1 MNSFLLEFYK
11 TNFKHCKN
19 NKQFVKEFHGTRK
32 ELYHLIQQVD
42 EIDNQIKSIMNK
54 ENPAAEGAVL
64 DEDHTLIPSD
74 NIRINN
80 NIQKAMQII
89 ASLSFIDEK

>member
-1 MNSFLLEFYK
+1 M
-11 TNFKHCKN
+11 
-19 NKQFVKEFHGTRK
+19 KEFHGTGR
-32 ELYHLIQQVD
+32 ELYRLIQQID
-42 EIDNQIKSIMNK
+42 EINNQIKSIMNK

-80 NIQKAMQII
+80 NATFKRLCK
-89 ASLSFIDEK
+89 SLQVSH